1 MRLFQDHSRWDRL
14 SLKIDRKT
22 FITELNEV
30 RRIRNDV
37 MHFDPDGVGDEDLAF
52 LRRFVTFLQRLQQ
65 LGPKNR

>member
-1 MRLFQDHSRWDRL
+1 M
-14 SLKIDRKT
+14 KIDRKT

-37 MHFDPDGVGDEDLAF
+37 VHFDPDGVGDEDLAF